1 MNPKHGINKQL
12 QEYLRQFETLYYQVL
27 EDEHYI
33 QALET
38 LVDHY
43 SQFILNTG
51 ATMKQKQV

>member
-33 QALET
+33 EALET
-38 LVDHY
+38 LVVLVIPV
-43 SQFILNTG
+43 QI
-51 ATMKQKQV
+51 